1 MVRVKR
7 EEGKGE
13 KLITLV
19 FYYVLRPMGI
29 KFIIMLVVHL
39 KCFTEGEIWKG
50 WYCPICKQIIFKI
63 YQHYSSLNCKKKKKM
78 MDKQI
83 FKREKNLLSTLNLL
97 EQKNAF
103 LGAHLCNTNAGGI
116 CLTRG
121 QKKKVPEMKKDKTK

>member
-1 MVRVKR
+1 
-7 EEGKGE
+7 
-13 KLITLV
+13 
-19 FYYVLRPMGI
+19 
-29 KFIIMLVVHL
+29 
-39 KCFTEGEIWKG
+39 
-50 WYCPICKQIIFKI
+50 
-63 YQHYSSLNCKKKKKM
+63 

-121 QKKKVPEMKKDKTK
+121 QKKKSAQNEKGQDKVKG

>member
-1 MVRVKR
+1 
-7 EEGKGE
+7 
-13 KLITLV
+13 
-19 FYYVLRPMGI
+19 
-29 KFIIMLVVHL
+29 
-39 KCFTEGEIWKG
+39 
-50 WYCPICKQIIFKI
+50 
-63 YQHYSSLNCKKKKKM
+63 

-121 QKKKVPEMKKDKTK
+121 QKKKVPKMKKDKTK